1 MEENR
6 YNKDQLIQI
15 TINVLSGIN
24 VPAVMTEQ
32 IGMPLYGSIQNLITV
47 QQLIAAE
54 EEDRR
59 KRKEAQEK
67 EAAVAAEAEA
77 EAPKDETWNGENVK
91 HYEEAVEEEAE
102 ADGPAA
108 DTE

>member
-67 EAAVAAEAEA
+67 ETAEAEA
-77 EAPKDETWNGENVK
+77 EAPKDETRNGENVK

>member
-1 MEENR
+1 MEEKR
-6 YNKDQLIQI
+6 YNKSELIQI

-59 KRKEAQEK
+59 KRKEAQEQ
-67 EAAVAAEAEA
+67 EAAAV
-77 EAPKDETWNGENVK
+77 EAPEDATEKP
-91 HYEEAVEEEAE
+91 EEEAE
-102 ADGPAA
+102 DDGTEADA
-108 DTE
+108 E